1 MTMLIREN
9 NRVATLTGV
18 GTTAAAAFAGLA
30 ALQRGHRLSKE
41 DKKGLEKIVRR
52 YGKHERLAELL
63 HPLGKWY
70 VYVPAAFA
78 AGAAV
83 YAKGNGRRRER
94 AAGAGSMLL
103 AAVVSALVN
112 PLFDKVLPQ

>member
-18 GTTAAAAFAGLA
+18 GTTAAAAFAGLT

-78 AGAAV
+78 AGAGGE
-83 YAKGNGRRRER
+83 AKGEGGRGGGGGGGGGGGS
-94 AAGAGSMLL
+94 AGGG
-103 AAVVSALVN
+103 
-112 PLFDKVLPQ
+112 